1 MRCSTRGKGRHAEQG
16 SETSR
21 LPRRPRSY
29 PAKEKKRQTPRVS
42 MRGVRQIQRLP
53 EHIIDDGQRQIDIV
67 RHPIDAAAEKNQE
80 K

>member
-1 MRCSTRGKGRHAEQG
+1 MLNKVARHRDCLGVRDPIQQ
-16 SETSR
+16 
-21 LPRRPRSY
+21 
-29 PAKEKKRQTPRVS
+29 KKKKRQTPRVS

-53 EHIIDDGQRQIDIV
+53 EHIINDGQRQIDIV